1 MPSGKDEKEAELRV
15 VEEVTHSE
23 EVLRLGENEV
33 EEVARVEVAPPP
45 EVTTR
50 LATKEAEFDRRSHEP
65 DIDVIIDDARE
76 SEDLEDDWQEASTRG
91 PVPYGWF
98 VLIFLVIGGAVAWSA
113 GWFSDDPEV
122 VPSDLARQESVE
134 RMAEDEQ
141 EIREAT
147 ELVEMVEARVRVYAD
162 ADRWEA
168 MLPYVRDRSRVEPL
182 MRQWYAEKEFE
193 SMPFGRL
200 LVFQPLELDARN
212 FFVVSYEMKG
222 GNEARSLLVEDRGD
236 EGIFVDWE
244 TDVCYQPM
252 AWDRYV
258 EERPEGVQQFRVQI
272 EPDYAGLYSHEFQD
286 ESRWLAIRL
295 TASGSNDFLIGYVN
309 RGGGLEEEI
318 RALIE
323 DNQYQPVSVVLRLR
337 VPENVQS
344 LRGVV
349 IEEVVST
356 RWLIQDEQ

>member
-1 MPSGKDEKEAELRV
+1 MPSGKDEKEAKLRV

-45 EVTTR
+45 ELTTR
-50 LATKEAEFDRRSHEP
+50 LATEEAEFERRTHEP

-76 SEDLEDDWQEASTRG
+76 SEDLEDDWQETSTRG

-98 VLIFLVIGGAVAWSA
+98 VLIFLAIGGAVAWSA
-113 GWFSDDPEV
+113 GWFSDEPEV
-122 VPSDLARQESVE
+122 VPADLARQESVE
-134 RMAEDEQ
+134 RMAEDEA

-147 ELVEMVEARVRVYAD
+147 ELVEMVEARVRQYAD
-162 ADRWEA
+162 ADSWEG
-168 MLPYVRDRSRVEPL
+168 MLPHVRDRSRVEPL
-182 MRQWYAEKEFE
+182 MRRWYREEDFE
-193 SMPFGRL
+193 PMPFGRL

-212 FFVVSYEMKG
+212 FFIVRYEVKKS
-222 GNEARSLLVEDRGD
+222 NEAKSLLVEDCGD
-236 EGIFVDWE
+236 EGVFVDWE

-252 AWDRYV
+252 PWDRYV
-258 EERPEGVQQFRVQI
+258 EERPEGVLQFRVQV

-295 TASGSNDFLIGYVN
+295 TALDSDEFLVGYVER
-309 RGGGLEEEI
+309 RGKVEEEI
-318 RALIE
+318 RTLIE
-323 DNQYQPVSVVLRLR
+323 DNQYRPVSVVLRLR
-337 VPENVQS
+337 VPANVKS

-349 IEEVVST
+349 IEEVVSN
-356 RWLIQDEQ
+356 RWLIQEEK